1 MRCPT
6 NLVTCRRWRRYVKQC
21 GKSVPAILVVF
32 ILLVG
37 CAGEPSAPGAARDR
51 FTVLPTPDGVESQP
65 SPTPTENPAL
75 AIPEFVVGLLDP
87 GPTLDPIER
96 VFFRN
101 GRDLW
106 QLTGDEVNPAL
117 PQGTRFGPYD
127 TAPQGQRVAIVIL
140 TEIDSQPAE
149 AIHIIESGAAPGE
162 PLLPPRVTAG
172 RNADPAITALAWSWD
187 ATRLG
192 VVYDGPSVAIIH
204 LSPEDGGPAA
214 VTTEITLPDNIRT
227 IESIDWSATGQGLAI
242 VARADIGQASLWVSS
257 LDGELF
263 EVSAA
268 SLEGSRSVSEA
279 AWLPGRGRI
288 AFVEERVAS
297 SRSLGG
303 SMFSITPN
311 GSGRELLVS
320 SGSFAPAAEIVELAA
335 SPGGN
340 FIAFTVNVPGQ
351 GGDATFHSLSLVNID
366 SGELIR
372 VPVTHEF
379 RVTDLWWT
387 VEGLLWRAVHRNAE
401 TVDTISDYVGFEP
414 FLIGRFNPDTGESRF
429 LFQSIA
435 D

>member
-1 MRCPT
+1 VRCPT

-149 AIHIIESGAAPGE
+149 AIHIIEWRRPRGA
-162 PLLPPRVTAG
+162 T
-172 RNADPAITALAWSWD
+172 S
-187 ATRLG
+187 
-192 VVYDGPSVAIIH
+192 
-204 LSPEDGGPAA
+204 PAA
-214 VTTEITLPDNIRT
+214 SHRRP
-227 IESIDWSATGQGLAI
+227 
-242 VARADIGQASLWVSS
+242 
-257 LDGELF
+257 
-263 EVSAA
+263 
-268 SLEGSRSVSEA
+268 
-279 AWLPGRGRI
+279 
-288 AFVEERVAS
+288 ER
-297 SRSLGG
+297 
-303 SMFSITPN
+303 
-311 GSGRELLVS
+311 GSGNNSACLVV
-320 SGSFAPAAEIVELAA
+320 GRYPARRRL
-335 SPGGN
+335 
-340 FIAFTVNVPGQ
+340 
-351 GGDATFHSLSLVNID
+351 
-366 SGELIR
+366 
-372 VPVTHEF
+372 
-379 RVTDLWWT
+379 
-387 VEGLLWRAVHRNAE
+387 
-401 TVDTISDYVGFEP
+401 
-414 FLIGRFNPDTGESRF
+414 
-429 LFQSIA
+429 
-435 D
+435 